1 MCEDFDIWEK
11 CEPTNHKLHPLIKFK
26 SPEAYNNFC
35 YSMKYLYLSENKDEI
50 SSEDEADSIF
60 IPKII
65 DSRLNEPCAVK
76 LPNPLIKAK
85 SNEYHAKF
93 LESMPRSNYTTDIDQ
108 KSINLTCTV
117 KNSGDKEWPSAFMV
131 YITST
136 NFELENLDMH
146 KLIQYI
152 PVVDKKVNPNNEIK
166 LDVMLLNPK
175 MIGTFKYVLSMHT
188 LDYVPFGEPFE
199 FEFTIKDIAK
209 TGWNDWACFKPR

>member
-1 MCEDFDIWEK
+1 M
-11 CEPTNHKLHPLIKFK
+11 IKYK

-35 YSMKYLYLSENKDEI
+35 EEMKYLYLNEIKDEDSSEN
-50 SSEDEADSIF
+50 EDDSIF

-65 DSRLNEPCAVK
+65 DSRQKEPSDIK
-76 LPNPLIKAK
+76 PSHPLIKAK

-117 KNSGDKEWPSAFMV
+117 KNTGGKEWPSAFMV
-131 YITST
+131 YIMST
-136 NFELENLDMH
+136 NLEQENVDMH

-152 PVVDKKVNPNNEIK
+152 PVVDKKVNSNNEIK

-199 FEFTIKDIAK
+199 FEFTIKDVAR
-209 TGWNDWACFKPR
+209 TGWNDWACFRPA